1 VILQAGGKTSKYDRR
16 IPKYGNLQEFIRPA
30 LPPDAGAPAAGGGT
44 FSPGRLRFTKA
55 DWPARRRLHESA
67 AVGRLSRMGIVPS
80 RREPKSAAL
89 SPARMCAG
97 SGLRS
102 SPILHESSV
111 FRIRPPASK
120 SRLAERGFQS
130 PTRGRA
136 LCASR
141 SRNRGSLALRSFS
154 DPKCW
159 SNRRYSVLVVWF
171 EMPPSFRKEH
181 RGTSALLVFLVRR
194 RRRYFGVKQRMP
206 FLTFRRPRW
215 PSQQGPLGMG
225 PAGRLNGLSSPSGV
239 RGLRFGAWPRKALSL
254 GGRLRSFFRC
264 SSCADRFVFNV
275 LDQVEQVRLVLWNPS
290 CCEGGASLTA
300 RRCLPRVALLDRPD
314 IK

>member
-1 VILQAGGKTSKYDRR
+1 M
-16 IPKYGNLQEFIRPA
+16 
-30 LPPDAGAPAAGGGT
+30 GT
-44 FSPGRLRFTKA
+44 
-55 DWPARRRLHESA
+55 
-67 AVGRLSRMGIVPS
+67 VPS

-120 SRLAERGFQS
+120 SRLAERGLQS
-130 PTRGRA
+130 PTRGRI
-136 LCASR
+136 LCARPTAGTGQLGVEILPGPKVLEQQAVLGPGGVVRDASELQER
-141 SRNRGSLALRSFS
+141 APRHQCPVGLPRAEAGAVLWRKTRDAVLDLPPAQAAVATGAFRDGSGRQIEWVDLPA
-154 DPKCW
+154 
-159 SNRRYSVLVVWF
+159 RRD
-171 EMPPSFRKEH
+171 
-181 RGTSALLVFLVRR
+181 G
-194 RRRYFGVKQRMP
+194 
-206 FLTFRRPRW
+206 
-215 PSQQGPLGMG
+215 
-225 PAGRLNGLSSPSGV
+225 
-239 RGLRFGAWPRKALSL
+239 GLRFGAWPRKALSL
-254 GGRLRSFFRC
+254 AGCLRSFFRC

-275 LDQVEQVRLVLWNPS
+275 LDQAEQVRLVLRNPS

>member
-1 VILQAGGKTSKYDRR
+1 
-16 IPKYGNLQEFIRPA
+16 
-30 LPPDAGAPAAGGGT
+30 LPPDAGALAAGGGT
-44 FSPGRLRFTKA
+44 FSPGRLRFPKA
-55 DWPARRRLHESA
+55 DWLARRRLHETT
-67 AVGRLSRMGIVPS
+67 AVGRLSRMGTVPS

-102 SPILHESSV
+102 SPILYESSV

-120 SRLAERGFQS
+120 SRLAEHGLQS
-130 PTRGRA
+130 PTRGRT
-136 LCASR
+136 LCTSR

-194 RRRYFGVKQRMP
+194 QGRYFGVKQGMP

-215 PSQQGPLGMG
+215 PSQQKPLGDG
-225 PAGRLNGLSSPSGV
+225 SGRQIEWVHRPTVNGGI
-239 RGLRFGAWPRKALSL
+239 
-254 GGRLRSFFRC
+254 
-264 SSCADRFVFNV
+264 AD
-275 LDQVEQVRLVLWNPS
+275 
-290 CCEGGASLTA
+290 G
-300 RRCLPRVALLDRPD
+300 
-314 IK
+314 

>member
-1 VILQAGGKTSKYDRR
+1 
-16 IPKYGNLQEFIRPA
+16 
-30 LPPDAGAPAAGGGT
+30 
-44 FSPGRLRFTKA
+44 
-55 DWPARRRLHESA
+55 
-67 AVGRLSRMGIVPS
+67 MGIVPS

-102 SPILHESSV
+102 SPILYESSV

-120 SRLAERGFQS
+120 SRLAERGLQS
-130 PTRGRA
+130 PTRGRT
-136 LCASR
+136 LCTSR

-194 RRRYFGVKQRMP
+194 QGRYFGVKQWVDLP
-206 FLTFRRPRW
+206 ARRD
-215 PSQQGPLGMG
+215 G
-225 PAGRLNGLSSPSGV
+225 
-239 RGLRFGAWPRKALSL
+239 GLRFGAWPRKALSL
-254 GGRLRSFFRC
+254 AGCLRSFFRC

-275 LDQVEQVRLVLWNPS
+275 LDQAEQVRPVLRNPS